1 MILTDDRKIDRRALA
16 KDLASAELDRATLAA
31 RVGELADALD
41 LCIEALDAIASWEET
56 RSLDCPGDAKI
67 ARDCLLEADLAPCT
81 CKPTCVQPCKGTC
94 GCEVCRA
101 AYSDFLSVE

>member
-41 LCIEALDAIASWEET
+41 LCIEALDLLAAWEKGPKVTPEF
-56 RSLDCPGDAKI
+56 DCPADTKT
-67 ARDCLLEADLAPCT
+67 ARAFLLEADLAPEWYE
-81 CKPTCVQPCKGTC
+81 G
-94 GCEVCRA
+94 E
-101 AYSDFLSVE
+101 